1 MKNYRNLYIAFTT
14 GMILAF
20 TNGTMAAPREILETE
35 ESTTTDQMVEIEV
48 ASDYWDL
55 SFFSQNNMVE
65 NFEESPKNF
74 LQHVP
79 EVLQSSEQ
87 SKNVE
92 ETVENVAYEELEEEL
107 ESKSE
112 IETSDDCES
121 DTGERSA
128 APIISSAYSWC
139 STGTDTSQ
147 TSCITLTDE
156 QINTILQSVGKVSD
170 VRKSI
175 LLGALQ
181 KVGRV
186 PYLWGGGHSG
196 YKEEPVAM
204 DCSGFASYIMYHY
217 AGVDLGGQSCAGI
230 ADYFRRGTTVGQVC
244 SANELV
250 AGDLIIRLTPTGNH
264 VVIYVGLNSQGLPM
278 VIDEFGHDCAGNV
291 MYQQKGVYY
300 FNDGLSVFIHLN
312 L

>member
-79 EVLQSSEQ
+79 EVLQSNEQ

-107 ESKSE
+107 ESE
-112 IETSDDCES
+112 V
-121 DTGERSA
+121 
-128 APIISSAYSWC
+128 Y
-139 STGTDTSQ
+139 
-147 TSCITLTDE
+147 TLTDE
-156 QINTILQSVGKVSD
+156 NGDEHDFELLAQAEIEGVTYLAMIPVEEQDEEADTFEYIILKGQTDENGEDVYLTIDDDDEFEKV
-170 VRKSI
+170 
-175 LLGALQ
+175 
-181 KVGRV
+181 
-186 PYLWGGGHSG
+186 
-196 YKEEPVAM
+196 
-204 DCSGFASYIMYHY
+204 
-217 AGVDLGGQSCAGI
+217 
-230 ADYFRRGTTVGQVC
+230 ADYFD
-244 SANELV
+244 
-250 AGDLIIRLTPTGNH
+250 DLL
-264 VVIYVGLNSQGLPM
+264 SQ
-278 VIDEFGHDCAGNV
+278 IDYDQE
-291 MYQQKGVYY
+291 
-300 FNDGLSVFIHLN
+300 
-312 L
+312 